1 MTIDLTVSGDP
12 GSIRAVA
19 VWLDPDLRGGA
30 VAADLELAYVWNDSQ
45 TYWTGE
51 AGTAFRET
59 AKKVRDVTGVAHGY
73 LSDAAEVFRAYAGR
87 LDRGQDELDG
97 LGRQAAAWGLTVAD
111 RVVARPT
118 TSLGYCPAPGSGD
131 DRAEYEKHL
140 RLVAVYEELAT
151 RVGEWWGETEA
162 WIAEHIVPLTVRIES
177 LGPLATLLD
186 RLTVGNEDVVQTALE
201 YAKHRTDRDL
211 SRYRTKAGLLQAEA
225 DRYAKGLRSGNPSL
239 RAAAEAAN
247 PKAVRQGLADLAH
260 TIGKVTTY
268 AKLIPV
274 AGAVVE
280 IVSSGAEIA
289 DGRSVSS
296 VGMGLLGGAAGG
308 AGAGVLIAA
317 TFTVPPAALA
327 AAVVGAAF
335 VASNVASW
343 AREEW
348 VPLDVREA
356 IDSFLLAPAPLS
368 PR

>member
-1 MTIDLTVSGDP
+1 MTLDLTVPGDP

-19 VWLDPDLRGGA
+19 EWLDPGLRGGA
-30 VAADLELAYVWNDSQ
+30 VAADLELAYVWSDSQ
-45 TYWTGE
+45 TSWTGD
-51 AGTAFRET
+51 AGTAFRDA
-59 AKKVRDVTGVAHGY
+59 AKKVRDATGVVHGY

-87 LDRGQDELDG
+87 LEHGQDELDG
-97 LGRQAAAWGLTVAD
+97 LGRQAATWGLTVAD
-111 RVVARPT
+111 RVVSRPT
-118 TSLGYCPAPGSGD
+118 TALGYCPAPGSGD
-131 DRAEYEKHL
+131 DRVEYETYL
-140 RLVAVYEELAT
+140 RLVSVYTELSS
-151 RVGEWWGETEA
+151 RVGDWWGETEA
-162 WIAEHIVPLTVRIES
+162 WIAERIVPLTVRIES

-225 DRYAKGLRSGNPSL
+225 DRYAKGLRSGNPAL

-247 PKAVRQGLADLAH
+247 PKAVRKGLTDLAH
-260 TIGKVTTY
+260 TIGKATTY

-280 IVSSGAEIA
+280 IVSAGAEIA

-296 VGMGLLGGAAGG
+296 VGVGLLGGAAGG

-317 TFTVPPAALA
+317 SIAVPPAALA
-327 AAVVGAAF
+327 AAVVGAALG
-335 VASNVASW
+335 ASEAASW
-343 AREEW
+343 AWEQW